1 MGELKTKYRQ
11 ESVTVHYFCYLGV
24 YFEKILKGSKASLWL
39 RNVQLGVFG
48 VIIGLT
54 GMWFKDGTKV
64 RESGFFTGYTE
75 IVWLVILN
83 QAFGGLLVAVVV
95 KYADNILK
103 GFATSLAIIVSC
115 FVSVYFFSFQLNLQ
129 FVLGASLVILA
140 VYIYG
145 KAGMIANKQPLIL
158 PTVSR
163 NN

>member
-1 MGELKTKYRQ
+1 M
-11 ESVTVHYFCYLGV
+11 

-39 RNVQLGVFG
+39 RNVQLGTFG
-48 VIIGLT
+48 VIIGLV
-54 GMWFKDGTKV
+54 GMMFKDGAKV
-64 RESGFFTGYTE
+64 RETGFFTGYTLV
-75 IVWLVILN
+75 VWLVVFN

-129 FVLGASLVILA
+129 FVFGAGLVIAA

-145 KAGMIANKQPLIL
+145 KSGMTQKQVPQNTL
-158 PTVSR
+158 TAKV
-163 NN
+163 